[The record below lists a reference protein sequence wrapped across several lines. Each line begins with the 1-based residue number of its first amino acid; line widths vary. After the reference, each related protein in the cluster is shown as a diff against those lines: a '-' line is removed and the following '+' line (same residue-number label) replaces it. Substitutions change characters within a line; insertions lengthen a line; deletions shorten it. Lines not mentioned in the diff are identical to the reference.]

1 MPIKIVWSLRTLTMA
16 FAISSKQ
23 LLVSLYKNHICAFIE
38 FRPHNLHRTIVMG
51 DGVFPLLPCKSLY
64 FGGFKKIIEFRE
76 QLRELPACFH
86 GLRQLHEILHA
97 FGAKHG
103 SDLFETRI
111 HQAHVFRQFLHEQIE
126 RLVSGIQFYRRFD
139 IPLHGVWL
147 AVVAN
152 SSERLI
158 GTEQSIRA
166 TERLDDVL
174 IVDDFVEVQRVDPL
188 GVETCQH
195 LINHDQQIQPFLT
208 VLVDRQVWTLV
219 GKPRGDVF
227 LHLRPCGDDEI
238 LVEQF
243 VVIAD
248 DFLKRILLED
258 CAVGIVDVGVEQ
270 RGHVHLRSTFLEQ
283 MVIAD
288 RLGNG
293 TRGQHRMEFVAS
305 AQQGELVEN
314 ILHDLVF
321 MWRALRILRCGQIVL
336 NAFDMFSGL
345 RFHGS
350 HRHLLRIH
358 VMVEH
363 LSFRRVYLGFLNR
376 RGFRFLQCDRLTNVL
391 ISVGQH
397 HVRVESEH
405 IAIADAVG
413 DAVSVKAIAEHH

>member
-1 MPIKIVWSLRTLTMA
+1 MAVKFIWCFRTATGT
-16 FAISSKQ
+16 FAAAEHFLIP
-23 LLVSLYKNHICAFIE
+23 LYKNQICPFIKL
-38 FRPHNLHRTIVMG
+38 RPHNLHGSIVMG
-51 DGVFPLLPCKSLY
+51 DGVFLPPPSETLH
-64 FGGFKKIIEFRE
+64 FGGFQEIIEFHE
-76 QLRELPACFH
+76 QFCELAACLHRF
-86 GLRQLHEILHA
+86 RQSHEIFHA
-97 FGAKHG
+97 SGTEHG
-103 SDLFETRI
+103 GDFFETRI

-219 GKPRGDVF
+219 GKPRRDVL

-363 LSFRRVYLGFLNR
+363 FGFRRIRLGFLNR
-376 RGFRFLQCDRLTNVL
+376 RRLRLLQCDHLANVPV
-391 ISVGQH
+391 SVRQH

-405 IAIADAVG
+405 IAVTDAVG
-413 DAVSVKAIAEHH
+413 DAVPVEAIAEHH

>member
-1 MPIKIVWSLRTLTMA
+1 MAVKFIWRFRTAAGT
-16 FAISSKQ
+16 FAAAEHFLIP
-23 LLVSLYKNHICAFIE
+23 LYKNQICPFIE
-38 FRPHNLHRTIVMG
+38 LRPHNLHGSIVMG
-51 DGVFPLLPCKSLY
+51 DGVFLPPPSETLH
-64 FGGFKKIIEFRE
+64 FGGFQEIIEFHE
-76 QLRELPACFH
+76 QFCELAARLHRF
-86 GLRQLHEILHA
+86 RQSHEILHA
-97 FGAKHG
+97 SGTEHG
-103 SDLFETRI
+103 GDFFETRI

-152 SSERLI
+152 SSERLVRA
-158 GTEQSIRA
+158 EQSIRT

-174 IVDDFVEVQRVDPL
+174 IVDDLVEVQRVDPL
-188 GVETCQH
+188 GIETCQH
-195 LINHDQQIQPFLT
+195 LINHNQQIQPLLT
-208 VLVDRQVWTLV
+208 VLVDRQVRTLV
-219 GKPRGDVF
+219 GKPRGDVL